1 MWLGIDTGYLQR
13 SSRPQLCSEPPPPM
27 ACTCTTLL
35 APWNGRP
42 RCMHLALSGCIT
54 KCTIHLH
61 AMHLSTTYSC
71 SQTIFLEQD
80 YNAPSIYIYAM
91 HTLQGDIYARP
102 LIFHILSC
110 WKAANSMWRINTTPL
125 PRQHTRMLLI
135 SHFCK
140 VMTTK

>member
-27 ACTCTTLL
+27 VCTYTTLL

-61 AMHLSTTYSC
+61 AMHFSTTYSC
-71 SQTIFLEQD
+71 SQLEH
-80 YNAPSIYIYAM
+80 APSIYIDMSCTPYRVTHTVVSRKYAPPFA
-91 HTLQGDIYARP
+91 TLASVQNAGGGLYAGCDDFSRDFAP
-102 LIFHILSC
+102 PS
-110 WKAANSMWRINTTPL
+110 WYR
-125 PRQHTRMLLI
+125 
-135 SHFCK
+135 
-140 VMTTK
+140 